1 MRIFRFLLILL
12 AAFAFAGFPFGA
24 GVGAGEKIGVVLMH
38 GKGGTAREKSP
49 IGKLAYQL
57 EVADFIVVAPDMPW
71 SRSRGFDR
79 TYAESMAEI
88 DEAVAKLKS
97 MGATKIVVGG
107 HSLGA
112 NAALGYGAR
121 RPGLAGILAIA
132 PGHFIDSNGFHD
144 LVDYDYRRAKEMVA
158 AGKGDEESGFKDV
171 NQGKKSTKTM
181 KAKVYL
187 SWFDPEGPAPMPKN
201 AANLKPGTPLMWI
214 IGEKDRLLMKRGKEY
229 AFAKAPAHP
238 KNAYVVVKGG
248 HGATPM
254 KGKKKIIAWLKGL

>member
-1 MRIFRFLLILL
+1 MRIFRFLLVLL
-12 AAFAFAGFPFGA
+12 AGFTFTGFPA
-24 GVGAGEKIGVVLMH
+24 MAGEKIGVVLMH
-38 GKGGTAREKSP
+38 GKNRTAGEKSP
-49 IGKLAYQL
+49 IGKLAYAL

-71 SRSRGFDR
+71 SRSRGFDK

-88 DEAVAKLKS
+88 DRAVAKLKDK
-97 MGATKIVVGG
+97 GAAKIVVGG

-121 RPGLAGILAIA
+121 REGLAGILAIA
-132 PGHFIDSNGFHD
+132 PGHTIDGDGFHK
-144 LVDYDYRRAKEMVA
+144 LVDFDYRRAKEMVA
-158 AGKGDEESGFKDV
+158 VGKGDEETGFKDV

-214 IGEKDRLLMKRGKEY
+214 IGERDRLMMKRGKEY
-229 AFAKAPAHP
+229 AFARAPAHP
-238 KNAYVVVKGG
+238 NNAYVIVKGG
-248 HGATPM
+248 HRDTPEEGAER
-254 KGKKKIIAWLKGL
+254 IIKWLKGL